1 MTDYANRMVDQIRDV
16 LQRAQGGIM
25 TGADAAKA
33 LDGLASA
40 MDGSVPVAVRS
51 AARRLANDV
60 ELVEYGGSQSSLAEA
75 SSRFEATIAP
85 GGARDT
91 AQR

>member
-1 MTDYANRMVDQIRDV
+1 
-16 LQRAQGGIM
+16 M
-25 TGADAAKA
+25 TGPDAAEA

-60 ELVEYGGSQSSLAEA
+60 ELVASGGSQSGLAEA
-75 SSRFEATIAP
+75 SSRFEAAIAP
-85 GGARDT
+85 GGSGDATHIAER
-91 AQR
+91 